1 MFLKNYNWINQK
13 ENCEFKVYFDWGL
26 RKPIENLSLNIDI
39 GKVRDK
45 GFSRF
50 DE

>member
-1 MFLKNYNWINQK
+1 MNQN
-13 ENCEFKVYFDWGL
+13 ENCEFKVCFGWGL
-26 RKPIENLSLNIDI
+26 RKPIENLSPNIDI

-50 DE
+50 GE